1 LRSSK
6 KLSKLEDEIQ
16 ELNAKIEE
24 HNFKLKRVLEAYED
38 KVEILNRVKAFLF
51 WKYLNN
57 TQENSTFSETRQKL
71 QREIDELREKLGES
85 ERMKINVTTALNN
98 IMNNFD
104 KCSNEYSE
112 NQKNL
117 KELLNSDF
125 NLALAHKKEII
136 NNIREIDS
144 KFGKIKESF
153 EEYLE

>member
-1 LRSSK
+1 
-6 KLSKLEDEIQ
+6 
-16 ELNAKIEE
+16 
-24 HNFKLKRVLEAYED
+24 
-38 KVEILNRVKAFLF
+38 
-51 WKYLNN
+51 
-57 TQENSTFSETRQKL
+57 
-71 QREIDELREKLGES
+71 
-85 ERMKINVTTALNN
+85 MKINVTTALNN